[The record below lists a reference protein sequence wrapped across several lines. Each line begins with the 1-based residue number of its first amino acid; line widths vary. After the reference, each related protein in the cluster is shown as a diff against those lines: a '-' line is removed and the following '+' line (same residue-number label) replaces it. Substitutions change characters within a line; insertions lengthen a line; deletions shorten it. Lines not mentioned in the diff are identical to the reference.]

1 MTKNSLVTSRLE
13 EVEVSVVSFIYFFK
27 DFVYLFMRERE
38 REREAET
45 QAEGEV
51 GSIQG
56 ARCGTR
62 SRVTRIRPGLKV
74 VLNR

>member
-1 MTKNSLVTSRLE
+1 MTDT
-13 EVEVSVVSFIYFFK
+13 
-27 DFVYLFMRERE
+27 ERE

-56 ARCGTR
+56 ARCRTGSQDPRITPETQGR
-62 SRVTRIRPGLKV
+62 RATTQPSRCLLTNTMFNPVWLE
-74 VLNR
+74 LNF